1 MLPYVSYKNLS
12 ENKNLISF
20 LYRRIRHSSIYLNEK
35 KDIKKVMKEFGA
47 TLIGSVPSASKLVD
61 IASMQTEALIE
72 EDFLHYKIDNI
83 DFMILPEV
91 CLVVC
96 DIKHQRY
103 LKLIFAK
110 IHRKYRNT
118 NIPVQLSPKSKFD
131 TLKEFINKMYL
142 NQETIDEITE
152 SLRPFVST
160 FEKRQRYGLNMNLS
174 VILTGA
180 PGDGKTYS
188 ATKIIER
195 IGGLLDL
202 NIVREE
208 ANTFKVSDLMPNF
221 AALLDDMNVAHFQRT
236 GGYAEICQKI
246 LVEMDQPNTNRLF
259 ILTTNEVISRE
270 NIDRAFFRPGRV
282 QNIITVSRPDNKVK
296 ARIID
301 DIANI
306 LFVVDGI
313 KMDSNFVQGLKLFSS
328 EEHLSLA
335 EMMRLKNLILSDIIM
350 EEKQQSPKYYIE
362 KCQAVE
368 VPSVP
373 QHDSEVVSFE

>member
-1 MLPYVSYKNLS
+1 MLPYVSYKNMS
-12 ENKNLISF
+12 EHANLISF
-20 LYRRIRHSSIYLNEK
+20 VYKKIKHSSIYLNNR
-35 KDIKKVMKEFGA
+35 KDVKKVLKEFGA
-47 TLIGSVPSASKLVD
+47 ALIGSVPSLSKLVD
-61 IASMQTEALIE
+61 IGAMQTEALIE
-72 EDFLHYKIDNI
+72 EDFLHYNI
-83 DFMILPEV
+83 NNVDFLIIPEV
-91 CLVVC
+91 CLIIC
-96 DIKHQRY
+96 DIKHQRHM
-103 LKLIFAK
+103 KLVLAK

-118 NIPVQLSPKSKFD
+118 NIPVEVSPRSKFD
-131 TLKEFINKMYL
+131 TLNEYINQMYL

-152 SLRPFVST
+152 SIRPFVST
-160 FEKRQRYGLNMNLS
+160 FEKRKRYSLNMNLS
-174 VILTGA
+174 IILTGA

-195 IGGLLDL
+195 IGRLLDL

-259 ILTTNEVISRE
+259 LLTTNEVISRE
-270 NIDRAFFRPGRV
+270 NIDKAFFRPGRV
-282 QNIITVSRPDNKVK
+282 QNIITVSRPNNKVK
-296 ARIID
+296 ERIID
-301 DIANI
+301 DIVAT
-306 LFVVDGI
+306 LLYVDGI
-313 KMDSNFVQGLKLFSS
+313 KMDENFIHGLKLFSS
-328 EEHLSLA
+328 EAHLSLA
-335 EMMRLKNLILSDIIM
+335 EMMRLKNLILSDVIM

-373 QHDSEVVSFE
+373 QHDSEVVSF

>member
-12 ENKNLISF
+12 DNSNLISF
-20 LYRRIRHSSIYLNEK
+20 VYKRVRFSTIHLSNRI
-35 KDIKKVMKEFGA
+35 DVKKVLKEFGA
-47 TLIGSVPSASKLVD
+47 TFIGYVPSSSKLVD
-61 IASMQTEALIE
+61 VGAMQTETLIE
-72 EDFLHYKIDNI
+72 EDFLHYKIDNV

-91 CLVVC
+91 SLITC

-103 LKLIFAK
+103 IKLVLAK

-118 NIPVQLSPKSKFD
+118 NIPIPESPKSKFD
-131 TLKEFINKMYL
+131 TLKEFVNQMYL
-142 NQETIDEITE
+142 NQDTIDEIIE
-152 SLRPFVST
+152 SLRPFVAT
-160 FEKRQRYGLNMNLS
+160 FEQRKRYELNMNLS
-174 VILTGA
+174 IILTGA

-195 IGGLLDL
+195 IGRLLGLQ
-202 NIVREE
+202 IVREE
-208 ANTFKVSDLMPNF
+208 ANTFKASDFISDF

-246 LVEMDQPNTNRLF
+246 LTEMDQPNTNRLF

-270 NIDRAFFRPGRV
+270 NIDKAFFRPGRV

-296 ARIID
+296 ERIID
-301 DIANI
+301 NI
-306 LFVVDGI
+306 VSTLLEVDGI
-313 KMDSNFVQGLKLFSS
+313 KMDSNFVHGLKLFSL

-335 EMMRLKNLILSDIIM
+335 EMMRLKNLILSDVIM